1 MPNQITPH
9 IQQLYDDAE
18 VQQVIDENASLT
30 QQFSDPDVKNNRVC
44 VVLPVVRRYA
54 GYQQHQFD
62 LDLFIKHNE
71 VTELGQL
78 EMYRVSL
85 DRVKDFIRQKV
96 DIAPVLYTVQQVTG
110 VNIQTTAEN
119 IKRQVKNLQKP
130 ENRDLPMASA
140 QMINSGL

>member
-78 EMYRVSL
+78 EMYRV
-85 DRVKDFIRQKV
+85 KDFIRQKV
-96 DIAPVLYTVQQVTG
+96 DIAPVLYTVQQVTS
-110 VNIQTTAEN
+110 VNIRTTAEN
-119 IKRQVKNLQKP
+119 IKRQFKYLQKP